1 MKVIR
6 FTTKTLNS
14 KEYSK
19 LSDNIIDALYELN
32 PEIQDLYDIHI
43 NYIEESW
50 VIDFLP
56 SVENIP
62 VIKVETYTDYSDD
75 GEEILRITPKSLTEL
90 PETLKLRD
98 EDKSYDLCMN
108 FVTLFEFVLA
118 LYDFEYKLS

>member
-43 NYIEESW
+43 NYIDDTW

-56 SVENIP
+56 SAENIP

-75 GEEILRITPKSLTEL
+75 GDETLKIVPKSLEDL
-90 PETLKLRD
+90 PEVLKFKD
-98 EDKSYDLCMN
+98 EDRSYDLCMN
-108 FVTLFEFVLA
+108 YVTVFEYILS
-118 LYDFEYKLS
+118 LYDFEYKI

>member
-6 FTTKTLNS
+6 FTTNTLNS

-19 LSDNIIDALYELN
+19 LSDDIIDSLYALN
-32 PEIQDLYDIHI
+32 PDIQDIYDIHI
-43 NYIEESW
+43 NYIEDNW
-50 VIDFLP
+50 QIDFLP
-56 SVENIP
+56 AAENLP
-62 VIKVETYTDYSDD
+62 VIKVETYTDYSED
-75 GEEILRITPKSLTEL
+75 GEEILRIAPKSLTEL

-108 FVTLFEFVLA
+108 FVALFEFILS